1 MINLGLVCIRHAHTQ
16 NVEGLGGGC
25 NEMQNNSHKQN
36 IHHEAYNNI
45 PIEIKFAYGLNLI
58 GENQNV

>member
-1 MINLGLVCIRHAHTQ
+1 
-16 NVEGLGGGC
+16 VEGLGGGC

-45 PIEIKFAYGLNLI
+45 PKDDKFAYSLNLM